1 MSHPNRGY
9 LTLAAGSSRY
19 LEMAVD
25 MALSLREQTKY
36 PVGLVCDESI
46 AQIATSTYPNV
57 FDTLSILGTE
67 FRRGRALKYG
77 LADACPWDEAIFVDA
92 DCLVL
97 GTLDHAFDALQH
109 TPMAFLGEL
118 LTKNENENHHGF
130 STRRLMDKFE
140 IEHYLKTNSGFFA
153 FQRKP
158 ARTIMLEF
166 LRCFLY
172 EAKPG
177 LRLSLLQGAWL
188 GDEIAIG
195 IVGGRLGLEPL
206 PNPSAMYWPTEF
218 DTINPDRPT
227 KPLLHFIWPLP
238 ETTFNRLMH
247 MVEYRRKA
255 AGVVWPGADHWMRE
269 LTNLK
274 RMAQRR
280 RWLERLKIGQHTP

>member
-25 MALSLREQTKY
+25 MALSLRKHTKY
-36 PVGLVCDESI
+36 PIGLVCDEPI
-46 AQIATSTYPNV
+46 GQIATSRYPHV

-67 FRRGRALKYG
+67 FRRGRTLKYG
-77 LADACPWDEAIFVDA
+77 LADACRWDEAIFVDA

-130 STRRLMDKFE
+130 STRRLMDRFD
-140 IEHYLKTNSGFFA
+140 IDYYLKTNSGFFA
-153 FQRKP
+153 FKRRP

-172 EAKPG
+172 EAKPR

-195 IVGGRLGLEPL
+195 IVGGRLELEPL

-218 DTINPDRPT
+218 DTIDPDRPT

-238 ETTFNRLMH
+238 ETTFNKLMH
-247 MVEYRRKA
+247 MVEDRRKE
-255 AGVVWPGADHWMRE
+255 AGVVWRGADHWMRE

-280 RWLERLKIGQHTP
+280 RWLERFKIGQHAQ